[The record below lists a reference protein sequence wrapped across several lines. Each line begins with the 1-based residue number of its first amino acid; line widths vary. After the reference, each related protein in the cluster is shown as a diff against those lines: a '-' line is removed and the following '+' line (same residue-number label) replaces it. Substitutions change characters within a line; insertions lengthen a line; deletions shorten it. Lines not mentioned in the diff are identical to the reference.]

1 MLKPRTLPATKD
13 AMAAVA
19 KREAATMLETN
30 TAMSRKA
37 MAISAYMTTGS
48 TAMYAGRL
56 PGAGGSSGFTSSKN
70 GFSMAVA

>member
-1 MLKPRTLPATKD
+1 
-13 AMAAVA
+13 
-19 KREAATMLETN
+19 MLETN

-37 MAISAYMTTGS
+37 MAVSAYMTTGN

-56 PGAGGSSGFTSSKN
+56 SGAGGSSGFTSSKN